1 MDDFKIW
8 CISFCLLLVIISV
21 MRFAVPECKMKKVSD
36 SVLSLIILLVLFIP
50 FTDKI
55 SKSENKFDFGLEDYS
70 QAVEGDSQYEAALE
84 KYIKDTLEA
93 EGIFCKSIE
102 VTAELDKDGYID
114 IGDIEITV
122 SESEQA
128 ENVIEIIKNK
138 CGLDTEKVKI
148 N

>member
-8 CISFCLLLVIISV
+8 CISFCLLLVITSV

-55 SKSENKFDFGLEDYS
+55 SESENKFDFDLEDYS
-70 QAVEGDSQYEAALE
+70 QAAEGDSQYEAAIE
-84 KYIKDTLEA
+84 KYISDTLEA
-93 EGIFCKSIE
+93 EGISCKSIE

-114 IGDIEITV
+114 ISVIDITV
-122 SESEQA
+122 SEYDQA
-128 ENVIEIIKNK
+128 EYVIEIIKNK

>member
-8 CISFCLLLVIISV
+8 CISFCLLLVITSV

-55 SKSENKFDFGLEDYS
+55 SESENKFAFDLEDYS
-70 QAVEGDSQYEAALE
+70 QAVEDDRQYEAALE

-93 EGIFCKSIE
+93 EGISCKSIE

-114 IGDIEITV
+114 ISGIDITV
-122 SESEQA
+122 SESDQA
-128 ENVIEIIKNK
+128 EYVIEIIKNK